1 MKKNY
6 FKFLLALSLIVP
18 SLAFSQCTNV
28 TAFGS
33 AVAPS
38 VVNATATIICNYAE
52 EYGTWSGCVSG
63 NAYCVTSTVATDFIT
78 VRSGSSGGPV
88 VAKGVQPLSFS
99 PSTSGT
105 LYIHINTNSSCGTQQ
120 SCRDIT
126 MQLLA
131 PCLHT
136 LPFGSV
142 VAPTSITPIIITAAA
157 YAGEYT
163 TVTGAVILATYTT
176 SSSVATDYFTIT
188 SGTPNGPVVAAGS
201 SPITWTAL
209 NGGTYYQHCST
220 NSGCATDF
228 NNRTI
233 SILCQSCFTPPT
245 PPAND
250 LCANATALAIPS
262 TTAGT
267 TVNATVE
274 SPAPPTC
281 VTNYV
286 EPGVWYTV
294 IGNGNQISASLC
306 NTNWDSEIFVYTGSC
321 GSWTC
326 VTGNDDSG
334 PICSGLS
341 ASVQWLSTLNTT
353 YYILVSDNS
362 SASAFTLDIATTVA
376 PTPPANDLCVN
387 ATPLAIP
394 STTAGT
400 TVNATVESPAPPTC
414 VTNYVEPGVWYT
426 VIGNGNQI
434 SASLCNTV
442 WDSEILI
449 YTGSCGSWTCVTGN
463 DDSGPICSGL
473 SSSVQWLSTL
483 NTTYYILVSG
493 YSSAS
498 AFTLDISSSGVSV
511 PSIESNTFLINVFPN
526 PNNGTFTLGVNA
538 NVGDLTISITDMQG
552 RVVYASVDKNVS
564 AGFVKQISLD
574 TQSSGMYLMHIIAN
588 GEQQTKKISVQK

>member
-131 PCLHT
+131 PCLHASAW
-136 LPFGSV
+136 GSA
-142 VAPTSITPIIITAAA
+142 VAPTSGTPITVTTCA
-157 YAGEYT
+157 YGGEYT
-163 TVTGAVILATYTT
+163 TITGAAVLATYTT
-176 SSSVATDYFTIT
+176 ASSVGTDHFTIR
-188 SGTPNGPVVAAGS
+188 SGSSNGPVVAVGQ

-209 NGGTYYQHCST
+209 SGGTYYQHCS
-220 NSGCATDF
+220 SSAGCATAQAC
-228 NNRTI
+228 RTI
-233 SILCQSCFTPPT
+233 TILCQSCFTPPPPT

-281 VTNYV
+281 VT
-286 EPGVWYTV
+286 
-294 IGNGNQISASLC
+294 
-306 NTNWDSEIFVYTGSC
+306 TNS
-321 GSWTC
+321 
-326 VTGNDDSG
+326 
-334 PICSGLS
+334 
-341 ASVQWLSTLNTT
+341 Q
-353 YYILVSDNS
+353 
-362 SASAFTLDIATTVA
+362 
-376 PTPPANDLCVN
+376 
-387 ATPLAIP
+387 
-394 STTAGT
+394 
-400 TVNATVESPAPPTC
+400 
-414 VTNYVEPGVWYT
+414 PGVWYT